1 MIVAA
6 FDLLSQQWIFEVNE
20 LFVPNTSTVIWG
32 LVMQGFAVCRL
43 HSKQDLIVGAC
54 PPVTSWMTH
63 GWNE

>member
-43 HSKQDLIVGAC
+43 HSKAGLDRRRLPSC
-54 PPVTSWMTH
+54 NKLDDSWL
-63 GWNE
+63 E